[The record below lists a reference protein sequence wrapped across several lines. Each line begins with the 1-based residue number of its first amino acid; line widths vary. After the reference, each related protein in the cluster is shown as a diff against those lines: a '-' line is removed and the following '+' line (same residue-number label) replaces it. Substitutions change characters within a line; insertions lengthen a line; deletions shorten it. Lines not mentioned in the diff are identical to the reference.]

1 MKQIVVL
8 ICESKPGEQLSAAR
22 LDLKEATMAALDRCR
37 ELGYTVA
44 EGVVTDNDASIL
56 QHVFINAEQTALR
69 TDGPPERRK
78 LVFFEP

>member
-8 ICESKPGEQLSAAR
+8 IRESKPGEQLSS
-22 LDLKEATMAALDRCR
+22 DEFDVKEATMAALDRCR
-37 ELGYTVA
+37 ELGYTMA
-44 EGVVTDNDASIL
+44 EGVVTDDDASIL
-56 QHVFINAEQTALR
+56 QHALINAEQTALR